1 MMPRTC
7 FSVFVFLVLAM
18 GGMGVAGGAR
28 AQEKTMER
36 TITVSASGQVSAA
49 PDQARVSS
57 GVVTEAN
64 SAREALEKNSA
75 TMKKL
80 IAGLKAAGVEDK
92 DIQTSS
98 FSVQP
103 RYSNPREGQAPSIN
117 GYQVMNQVEILVR
130 DLPRLG
136 ETLDTMV
143 GLGANQM
150 NGLSFE
156 VSMAETLKDDA
167 RKEAIANALRRA
179 QLLAV
184 ASGSEV
190 GQVMT
195 ISEEVT
201 GGEPR
206 PVFYARAAQAEA
218 VPVESGSQTLV
229 ARVTVTWRLK

>member
-1 MMPRTC
+1 MTPRTC
-7 FSVFVFLVLAM
+7 FALFAAVLLSS
-18 GGMGVAGGAR
+18 GTTGSGGGAQ
-28 AQEKTMER
+28 AQEKIMER
-36 TITVSASGQVSAA
+36 TITVSASGQVSAT

-57 GVVTEAN
+57 GVVTEAA

-103 RYSNPREGQAPSIN
+103 RYTNPREGQTPSIN
-117 GYQVMNQVEILVR
+117 GYQVMNQVEILAR
-130 DLPRLG
+130 DLSRLG

-143 GLGANQM
+143 SLGANQM
-150 NGLSFE
+150 HGLSFE
-156 VSMAETLKDDA
+156 VSQAETLKDDA
-167 RKEAIANALRRA
+167 RKDAMANALRRA

-184 ASGSEV
+184 AGGAEV
-190 GQVMT
+190 GQVMS
-195 ISEEVT
+195 ISEEVS